1 MLGFKESMALLK
13 YFSALVEELNRKSDN
28 VRQMFSSHKPTA
40 GDHRESSVA
49 KLLTDHLP
57 KRYEIS
63 SGLILS
69 SEGEYSN
76 QSDVIIS
83 DTLNNAPL
91 FDHENNKIWLVE
103 SVYSVIEVK
112 TKLTPTTLKDSIDK
126 CQKFKKMN
134 RKYFADH
141 VNQRITDSLFV
152 VWGFESAK
160 TETFYNNYK
169 ELIKDIPIEEQ
180 PDFVLCPS
188 QFLVTGGSYR
198 KLNTQ
203 GQPGSPLNTTRN
215 TDGLNVMEKFLATQ
229 TTECLE
235 LNDNS
240 LIAFISWLST
250 WLQAAGDRTT
260 MLGQYVANEKNIGR
274 RVI

>member
-1 MLGFKESMALLK
+1 MSLLK
-13 YFSALVEELNRKSDN
+13 YFGALVEELNRKSDN

-49 KLLTDHLP
+49 KLLTEHLP

-69 SEGEYSN
+69 SDGEFSN
-76 QSDVIIS
+76 QSDIIIS

-91 FDHENNKIWLVE
+91 FDPENNKIWLVE

-112 TKLTPTTLKDSIDK
+112 TQLTPTTLKDSLAK

-134 RKYFADH
+134 RKYFPDH
-141 VNQRITDSLFV
+141 VNQRISDSLFII
-152 VWGFESAK
+152 WGFESAK

-169 ELIKDIPIEEQ
+169 MLIKDIPIEEQ
-180 PDFVLCPS
+180 PDFVICPS

-198 KLNTQ
+198 KLHTQ
-203 GQPGSPLNTTRN
+203 GQPGSAHDISRN
-215 TDGLNVMEKFLATQ
+215 IAGIDPMEQFIRTQ
-229 TTECLE
+229 STECLE
-235 LNDNS
+235 LNENS
-240 LIAFISWLST
+240 LITFIAWFSA

-260 MLGQYVANEKNIGR
+260 MLGQYTANEKNIGR
-274 RVI
+274 RII